1 MNTRLSG
8 SSGTD
13 GPVTHPADIELR
25 NVTLRFPRPD
35 GGDQLT
41 IYEDFN
47 LEVPSGSFV
56 VLLGPSGCGKSTLL
70 NLMDGL
76 LQPTSAEA
84 LRILGRDIR
93 RDPRARRHISYV
105 FQSARLLPWRTL
117 RRNVELALQGMD
129 TQPHSEW
136 DGLIEKYFRI
146 AGLSDYMDYYPHQ
159 VSGGMRSRAAIVRAW
174 VNEPQILLMD
184 EPFSHLDELTSAELR
199 RELSV
204 IWDRDRV
211 RRTVVF
217 VTHDI
222 HEATLLGQE
231 VVMLTH
237 RPARVCHR
245 EVIDL
250 PWPRD
255 PADERVFAVETKLRK
270 VFTEAVGIVPPSDES
285 SR

>member
-1 MNTRLSG
+1 MGQLS
-8 SSGTD
+8 
-13 GPVTHPADIELR
+13 V
-25 NVTLRFPRPD
+25 
-35 GGDQLT
+35 
-41 IYEDFN
+41 YEDFN
-47 LEVPSGSFV
+47 LEVAPGTFL

-76 LQPTSAEA
+76 MMPTSADSVRV
-84 LRILGRDIR
+84 LDRDIR
-93 RDPRARRHISYV
+93 RDPSPRRQIAYV
-105 FQSARLLPWRTL
+105 FQNARLLPWRTL
-117 RRNVELALQGMD
+117 RRNVELALEGMQ
-129 TQPHSEW
+129 TQPRAEW
-136 DGLIEKYFRI
+136 GRLTETYFRI
-146 AGLSDYMDYYPHQ
+146 ARLSEYMDYYPHQ
-159 VSGGMRSRAAIVRAW
+159 VSGGMNSRAAIVRAW

-184 EPFSHLDELTSAELR
+184 EPFSQLDELTAAELR
-199 RELSV
+199 RELSAM
-204 IWDRDRV
+204 WSRDRV

-222 HEATLLGQE
+222 HEAALLGQE

-270 VFTEAVGIVPPSDES
+270 VFAESVGMVPS
-285 SR
+285 SPDKSAA